1 MIQLFLYM
9 RLRCAEQNFAV
20 AILGVFEQK
29 IDAIA
34 SLMFASY
41 HSLRQLNKRSMRRC
55 VLMSFSDRGDRSLS
69 KVWIHCSAW

>member
-1 MIQLFLYM
+1 VLSK
-9 RLRCAEQNFAV
+9 NFAV
-20 AILGVFEQK
+20 AILGAFELK

-34 SLMFASY
+34 SFMFASY

-69 KVWIHCSAW
+69 KVWIHYRAW